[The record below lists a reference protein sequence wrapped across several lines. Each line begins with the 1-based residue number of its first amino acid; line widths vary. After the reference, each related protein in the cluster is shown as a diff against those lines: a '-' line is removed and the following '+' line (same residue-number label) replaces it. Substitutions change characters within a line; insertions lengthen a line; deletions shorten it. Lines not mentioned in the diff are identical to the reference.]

1 MAWRVCAWGSVSRV
15 VPRDE
20 LLTAAREVAGSI
32 AAKSPTVIRAAK
44 ESLNGIDLWDVKRSY
59 RFEQGFTFELNLL
72 GVADDLRDD
81 FVSEGKSAGSAGAT
95 RTEKGKK

>member
-1 MAWRVCAWGSVSRV
+1 MAEA
-15 VPRDE
+15 
-20 LLTAAREVAGSI
+20 I

-72 GVADDLRDD
+72 GVGDEHRSRFLRDD
-81 FVSEGKSAGSAGAT
+81 RSFRATIPAGDNEAG
-95 RTEKGKK
+95 GP